1 MPNQII
7 RVVLLGELFYM
18 YKISVGFEKVNQ
30 NYIFFSKKSV
40 KIEDFKNVTHFLMA
54 FVK

>member
-30 NYIFFSKKSV
+30 NYIFFFKK
-40 KIEDFKNVTHFLMA
+40 KC
-54 FVK
+54 